1 MQTVTMTPLFRN
13 SIGLD
18 RFNDLFESAYGN
30 AASGDGNTYPPYDIE
45 KRSEND
51 YRITMAVA
59 GFKPD
64 DLDVIVQDDEL
75 TVSARVQDRDEGIE
89 YLHKGIARRAFQHKF
104 SLTDYMKVE
113 GANIADGLL
122 QIDLAREVPESQK
135 PRTIEIKADRSS
147 GAKAI
152 SGSRD
157 SEKSA
162 D

>member
-1 MQTVTMTPLFRN
+1 
-13 SIGLD
+13 
-18 RFNDLFESAYGN
+18 
-30 AASGDGNTYPPYDIE
+30 
-45 KRSEND
+45 
-51 YRITMAVA
+51 
-59 GFKPD
+59 
-64 DLDVIVQDDEL
+64 
-75 TVSARVQDRDEGIE
+75 
-89 YLHKGIARRAFQHKF
+89 
-104 SLTDYMKVE
+104 MKVE